1 MSFNPP
7 EGPCDTLTP
16 EFQPCWDGRGMGPKT
31 GRLSLLEWTP
41 PPTTMIPFLGYHP
54 LYRLESERVGRVTSL
69 DLSVLAVK
77 QVQPSAVSKSVF

>member
-1 MSFNPP
+1 MGVAWALRP
-7 EGPCDTLTP
+7 EGCL
-16 EFQPCWDGRGMGPKT
+16 F
-31 GRLSLLEWTP
+31 LSGH

-69 DLSVLAVK
+69 GLSVLAVK